1 MTRSCPYNLSF
12 NTAKKTVIFVIYLGE
27 RVLVL
32 SAGPGTIRA
41 SIPVELPRP
50 RHPDVLVSS
59 EFIASKRTVLEEMKV
74 SKPVRRTE

>member
-1 MTRSCPYNLSF
+1 MTYDIDG
-12 NTAKKTVIFVIYLGE
+12 AIYLAE

-32 SAGPGTIRA
+32 SAGPGTIKA

-59 EFIASKRTVLEEMKV
+59 EFIASKRTVLEEMKRV
-74 SKPVRRTE
+74 EAGLAH